1 MTAAQHSSAAAVLR
15 SAKSDEMK
23 AVLCEHS
30 ATLTLPEECRAGNI
44 AGILTLLDGSADVDA
59 KSDGEGVGAPL
70 HAGHGTTEARER
82 AGIIAMRRCKES
94 SREAAM
100 RQYLTRKHH
109 FVGDAAVPLFYE
121 AFGVRVSRKCY

>member
-82 AGIIAMRRCKES
+82 ADARRDAVVQGII
-94 SREAAM
+94 SR
-100 RQYLTRKHH
+100 
-109 FVGDAAVPLFYE
+109 VGE
-121 AFGVRVSRKCY
+121 CGST

>member
-1 MTAAQHSSAAAVLR
+1 MLR
-15 SAKSDEMK
+15 SDKSDEMK
-23 AVLCEHS
+23 ALLCEHS

-82 AGIIAMRRCKES
+82 AETRRDAAGKES

-109 FVGDAAVPLFYE
+109 LLRALAVALFYE
-121 AFGVRVSRKCY
+121 AFGVRVSVKCY

>member
-23 AVLCEHS
+23 ALLCEHS

-59 KSDGEGVGAPL
+59 KSDGDGVGAPL

-82 AGIIAMRRCKES
+82 ADARRDSAVQGII
-94 SREAAM
+94 SRGG
-100 RQYLTRKHH
+100 H
-109 FVGDAAVPLFYE
+109 AAVPDAQAPF
-121 AFGVRVSRKCY
+121 A